1 MENFKKPNFLLN
13 SKTFSTIYGR
23 NLLYELNIILPQ
35 DALIVTMKDLWD
47 RFENYFTKN
56 VQVHF
61 VKNLNIETLENDY
74 EKFKN
79 FNAVVGIGGGQAVDA
94 AKFFSWKSNAKL
106 FQVPTSMSVNAAFG
120 HRFAARI
127 DGNINYIGW
136 TTPEAVYV
144 DFDIIKNAPKLFNR
158 SGICEIMCYHTAHLD
173 WKYADKVGKCEKKWA
188 YDQQAV
194 DEAKSV
200 LDYMLEG
207 IDDIKEVNDNGIIR
221 LMNANSWGGPAF
233 HNFGWNPRP
242 IEGTDHFVFY
252 SLEFHTKKSY
262 IHGQPVNMGVY
273 VGSLLHNSKAEE
285 MLDYIIRAGVDIRP
299 ESMGI
304 TWEDMANALIKM
316 KEYINR
322 IGLWHSIAHDKS
334 IDENFIADLKL
345 SIDKKYEN
353 FINN

>member
-1 MENFKKPNFLLN
+1 MKNFKKPDFLLDN
-13 SKTFSTIYGR
+13 NTFSTIYGR
-23 NLLYELNIILPQ
+23 NLLHELNIIIPQ
-35 DALIVTMKDLWD
+35 DTLIVTMRDLWD
-47 RFENYFTKN
+47 RFEKFFTKN

-61 VKNLNIETLENDY
+61 VKNLNIETLEKDY
-74 EKFKN
+74 EKFKK

-194 DEAKSV
+194 NEAKSV

-252 SLEFHTKKSY
+252 SLEYHTKKSY

-299 ESMGI
+299 DSMGI

>member
-1 MENFKKPNFLLN
+1 MENFKKPNFLLY
-13 SKTFSTIYGR
+13 SKTFSTVYGR

-35 DALIVTMKDLWD
+35 NALIVTMKDLWD

-74 EKFKN
+74 DKFKN

-194 DEAKSV
+194 NEAKSV

-252 SLEFHTKKSY
+252 SLEYHTKKSY

-299 ESMGI
+299 DSMGI

>member
-74 EKFKN
+74 DKFKN

-194 DEAKSV
+194 NEAKSV

-252 SLEFHTKKSY
+252 SLEYHTKKSY

-299 ESMGI
+299 DSMGI

>member
-74 EKFKN
+74 DKFKN

-144 DFDIIKNAPKLFNR
+144 DFDIIKKAPKLFNR

-194 DEAKSV
+194 NEAKSV

-252 SLEFHTKKSY
+252 SLEYHTKKSY

-299 ESMGI
+299 DSMGI

>member
-194 DEAKSV
+194 NEAKSV

-252 SLEFHTKKSY
+252 SLEYHTKKSY

>member
-74 EKFKN
+74 DKFKN

-194 DEAKSV
+194 NEAKSV
-200 LDYMLEG
+200 LDYLLEG

-252 SLEFHTKKSY
+252 SLEYHTKKSY

-273 VGSLLHNSKAEE
+273 VGSILHNSKAED

>member
-1 MENFKKPNFLLN
+1 MVDLKKPNFLLN
-13 SKTFSTIYGR
+13 NKTFSTIYGR
-23 NLLYELNIILPQ
+23 NLLHELNIIIPQ
-35 DALIVTMKDLWD
+35 DTLIVTMKDLWD
-47 RFENYFTKN
+47 RFENYFSKR

-61 VKNLNIETLENDY
+61 VKNLNIETLESDY

-79 FNAVVGIGGGQAVDA
+79 FNTVVGIGGGQAVDT

-127 DGNINYIGW
+127 DGNVNYIGW

-144 DFDIIKNAPKLFNR
+144 DFDIIQKAPKLFNR

-173 WKYADKVGKCEKKWA
+173 WQYADKVGKCEKKWP
-188 YDQQAV
+188 YDQSAV
-194 DEAKSV
+194 NEAKSV
-200 LDYMLEG
+200 LNYMLEG

-252 SLEFHTKKSY
+252 SLEYHTQKSY

-285 MLDYIIRAGVDIRP
+285 MLDYIVRAGVDIRP
-299 ESMGI
+299 ESMNI
-304 TWEDMANALIKM
+304 TWEDMGNALIQM
-316 KEYINR
+316 KDYINK
-322 IGLWHSIAHDKS
+322 IGLWHSIAHDKV
-334 IDENFIADLKL
+334 IDDRFVADLKL
-345 SIDKKYEN
+345 TIDKKYEN
-353 FINN
+353 FIND

>member
-74 EKFKN
+74 DKFKN

-194 DEAKSV
+194 NEAKSV

-252 SLEFHTKKSY
+252 SLEYHTKKSY

>member
-74 EKFKN
+74 DKFKN

-120 HRFAARI
+120 HRFAARV

-194 DEAKSV
+194 NEAKSV

-252 SLEFHTKKSY
+252 SLEYHTKKSY

>member
-1 MENFKKPNFLLN
+1 MENFKKPNFLLY

-74 EKFKN
+74 DKFKN

-194 DEAKSV
+194 NEAKSV

-252 SLEFHTKKSY
+252 SLEYHTKKSY

>member
-74 EKFKN
+74 DKFKN

-158 SGICEIMCYHTAHLD
+158 SGVCEIMCYHTAHLD

-194 DEAKSV
+194 NEAKSV

-252 SLEFHTKKSY
+252 SLEYHTKKSY

-285 MLDYIIRAGVDIRP
+285 MLNYIIRAGVDIRP

>member
-74 EKFKN
+74 DKFKN

-173 WKYADKVGKCEKKWA
+173 WKYADKIGKCEKKWA

-252 SLEFHTKKSY
+252 SLEYHTKKSY

-299 ESMGI
+299 DSMGI

>member
-61 VKNLNIETLENDY
+61 VKNLNIETLENNYD
-74 EKFKN
+74 KFKN
-79 FNAVVGIGGGQAVDA
+79 FNAVVGIGGGQAIDA

-194 DEAKSV
+194 TEAKSV

-252 SLEFHTKKSY
+252 SLEYHTKKSY

-299 ESMGI
+299 DSMGI

>member
-61 VKNLNIETLENDY
+61 VKNLNIETLENNYD
-74 EKFKN
+74 KFKN

-144 DFDIIKNAPKLFNR
+144 DFDIIKKAPKLFNR

-173 WKYADKVGKCEKKWA
+173 WKYADKLGKCEKKWA

-194 DEAKSV
+194 NEAKSV

-252 SLEFHTKKSY
+252 SLEYHTKKSY

>member
-74 EKFKN
+74 DKFKN
-79 FNAVVGIGGGQAVDA
+79 FNAVVGIGGGQAIDA

-194 DEAKSV
+194 NEAKSV

-252 SLEFHTKKSY
+252 SLEYHTKKSY

-285 MLDYIIRAGVDIRP
+285 MLDYVIRAGVDIRP
-299 ESMGI
+299 DSMGI

>member
-74 EKFKN
+74 DKFKN

-94 AKFFSWKSNAKL
+94 AKFFPWKSNAKL

-136 TTPEAVYV
+136 TTPEVVYV

-194 DEAKSV
+194 NEAKSV

-252 SLEFHTKKSY
+252 SLEYHTKKSY

-322 IGLWHSIAHDKS
+322 IGLWHSIAHDKT

>member
-13 SKTFSTIYGR
+13 NKTFSTIYGR

-74 EKFKN
+74 DKFKN

-194 DEAKSV
+194 NEAKSV

-252 SLEFHTKKSY
+252 SLEYHTKKSY

-299 ESMGI
+299 DSMGI

>member
-74 EKFKN
+74 DKFKN

-194 DEAKSV
+194 NEAKSV

-252 SLEFHTKKSY
+252 SLEYHTKKSY

-299 ESMGI
+299 DSMGI

-322 IGLWHSIAHDKS
+322 IGLWHSIAHDKD
-334 IDENFIADLKL
+334 IDDNFVADLKL
-345 SIDKKYEN
+345 KIDKKNKN
-353 FINN
+353 FDK

>member
-74 EKFKN
+74 DKFKN

-127 DGNINYIGW
+127 NGNINYIGW

-194 DEAKSV
+194 NEAKSV

-252 SLEFHTKKSY
+252 SLEYHTKKSY

-273 VGSLLHNSKAEE
+273 VGSLLHNSKAED